1 MLEGLLTRYE
11 RSLSDAALFPRLER
25 QTMGQRIAA
34 LLRDTIMSEALR
46 PEAKLPSQREMAEHL
61 GVGVPTLRE
70 AIGIL
75 VSERLLVC
83 RQGLGTFVTRERPR
97 RLTEVALRT
106 ASAEDLGAAREVL
119 ERRAAARAATRVDRD
134 GDGVLRPR
142 TLGDVAVELQHRHM
156 GDPDRWLALD
166 AAFHDALCRMGG
178 RGSVLGAHVGQV
190 ILDRLRPMRSASAH
204 RLVADDRLLKL
215 HFDLAQAITGKN
227 ATLAAGIAGRI
238 VQREAAALREIGER
252 RGIDAAR

>member
-1 MLEGLLTRYE
+1 MTGYQ
-11 RSLSDAALFPRLER
+11 RSLADAALFPRLER
-25 QTMGQRIAA
+25 LTIGQRIAR
-34 LLRDTIMSEALR
+34 LLRDAIMSDALR
-46 PEAKLPSQREMAEHL
+46 PEAKLPGQREMAEHL

-75 VSERLLVC
+75 VAEGLVVC
-83 RQGLGTFVTRERPR
+83 RPGLGTYVTRNRPR

-119 ERRAAARAATRVDRD
+119 ERRAAARAATRVRQD

-178 RGSVLGAHVGQV
+178 RGSALGAHVGQV
-190 ILDRLRPMRSASAH
+190 ILDRLRPMRSATAH
-204 RLVADDRLLKL
+204 RLVADDRLLRL
-215 HFDLAQAITGKN
+215 HFDLAQAITGGK
-227 ATLAAGIAGRI
+227 ATLAAGIAGQI
-238 VQREAAALREIGER
+238 VQREAAALRDRAGQ
-252 RGIDAAR
+252 RGIDAGR